1 MNTEMVNTINYGSEK
16 LSDTVNRLKI
26 FLATAPA
33 DWSPSYKIKRFVFPN
48 GQKIACVLW
57 DSLFHITGTDIVK
70 IITFRFASI
79 GRQITNVRK
88 FEEGIFS
95 DLRNLKAGT
104 DATLE
109 PAKSDFLAFLFRNRS
124 IRTQKKQKIFYW
136 FSVNHDKLFMDALE
150 RDLKREFPLYPDIG
164 EDRNIAQVIQLAKSQ
179 CNGLNLMGNVID
191 SQVPK
196 LQITPTMQT
205 STMIT
210 PTKPTPGGL
219 LEQALKAFESDPLGL
234 SPNGLYFSSNPN
246 SSFQPLQ
253 GTQAEYNAGWINSTT
268 NAPQVPQID
277 WDEFSKNELSSN
289 ESFYEDDANQ
299 RVFTCSEPDCGA
311 SFKRKQH
318 LIRHQQGHNGGRQFK
333 CLFEGCNKSFTRVDN
348 LSAHERRCHPNYK
361 RSEKPTEV
369 NPINIKSENND
380 LFMNQKTNPYFF
392 ETDAYMQSFDKSY
405 NRIDESFYS
414 L

>member
-1 MNTEMVNTINYGSEK
+1 MNPTANAINYVSEQ

-70 IITFRFASI
+70 IVTFRFASI

-109 PAKSDFLAFLFRNRS
+109 TAKSDFLAFLFRNRT

-150 RDLKREFPLYPDIG
+150 RDLKREFPLYPEIQDDG
-164 EDRNIAQVIQLAKSQ
+164 KTAQMIQLAKSQ
-179 CNGLNLMGNVID
+179 CSGIYHMGKPIEKQAT
-191 SQVPK
+191 S
-196 LQITPTMQT
+196 LQIVAPLPTNEVLTPC
-205 STMIT
+205 
-210 PTKPTPGGL
+210 KPTPGGIL
-219 LEQALKAFESDPLGL
+219 DQALKAFEVDPLGL
-234 SPNGLYFSSNPN
+234 SPSGFYFNPN
-246 SSFQPLQ
+246 SNFQPLNES
-253 GTQAEYNAGWINSTT
+253 QADYTADWNNQV
-268 NAPQVPQID
+268 NNVPQVPQID
-277 WDEFSKNELSSN
+277 WDEFSRTELSSN
-289 ESFYEDDANQ
+289 ESFYEEDANQ
-299 RVFTCSEPDCGA
+299 RVFCCPEADCGA

-318 LIRHQQGHNGGRQFK
+318 LIRHQQSHDGSRQFP
-333 CLFEGCNKSFTRVDN
+333 CLFEGCNKSFTRMDN

-361 RSEKPTEV
+361 RSDKKSDVKPMTM
-369 NPINIKSENND
+369 KSESEGSFVD
-380 LFMNQKTNPYFF
+380 RKDPYFY
-392 ETDAYMQSFDKSY
+392 ETDPYLMSFDQSY
-405 NRIDESFYS
+405 NRVDQSFYS